1 MYLKFDCFLSP
12 LQSTLQSKPQ
22 TSLGDCHSPRTVFS
36 ASLLSPESI
45 LHTEDTV
52 MLQKPLSDHYTPL
65 STVLRVLTP
74 SFKELHDLPTGYIK
88 AHHQPSALVSFH
100 FSPHCVLAL
109 TPGPLHL
116 LFSLLAV
123 FFSHMSTEPTRST
136 LFRTL
141 LKCHFPYKTFPD
153 PLAQSSALPHPI
165 SIFSIALTFI
175 QHIYSQAFLY
185 LTSPNRV

>member
-74 SFKELHDLPTGYIK
+74 SFKELHDLPT
-88 AHHQPSALVSFH
+88 AHPQVISKH
-100 FSPHCVLAL
+100 
-109 TPGPLHL
+109 TT
-116 LFSLLAV
+116 SLLPL
-123 FFSHMSTEPTRST
+123 SPS
-136 LFRTL
+136 
-141 LKCHFPYKTFPD
+141 TFP
-153 PLAQSSALPHPI
+153 
-165 SIFSIALTFI
+165 LTVS
-175 QHIYSQAFLY
+175 QHSPQGLCTCYFLY
-185 LTSPNRV
+185 LQFSSPTCPQSLPVQLSSELCSNVTFLIRLFQTPLHKAVPFPTPSQFSPQH